1 MAICNALTAGLDKSC
16 DTNAGGVN
24 KIFIAD
30 FVSLSPSISGGE
42 IANISPDLNE
52 GIYVVTTVA
61 TINTTVVAG
70 QYTITTIEVAGDL
83 TDKIK
88 VGKQIK
94 FSYNT
99 QLGGGNWTGN
109 LTSVSYNSGTNKT
122 TITPDFAGFSPI
134 VGSVSGGA
142 APNNTTNQSIT
153 TFLFWEIKTN
163 KNVCNFTE
171 TIQTDMTNGTTFF
184 TQTVNVVLSKRETTK
199 RETLKRFIDGQK
211 QLVLVV
217 LDTNGN
223 YWLFGLVE
231 GVYVTAME
239 GGSGTAKADQ
249 NGYTI
254 TFTAT
259 ETIQA
264 YEFAYSN
271 LAPYLVG

>member
-1 MAICNALTAGLDKSC
+1 
-16 DTNAGGVN
+16 
-24 KIFIAD
+24 
-30 FVSLSPSISGGE
+30 
-42 IANISPDLNE
+42 
-52 GIYVVTTVA
+52 
-61 TINTTVVAG
+61 
-70 QYTITTIEVAGDL
+70 
-83 TDKIK
+83 
-88 VGKQIK
+88 
-94 FSYNT
+94 
-99 QLGGGNWTGN
+99 
-109 LTSVSYNSGTNKT
+109 
-122 TITPDFAGFSPI
+122 
-134 VGSVSGGA
+134 
-142 APNNTTNQSIT
+142 
-153 TFLFWEIKTN
+153 
-163 KNVCNFTE
+163 
-171 TIQTDMTNGTTFF
+171 MTNGTTFF